1 MIVVDTNVLSA
12 FMQPDNNTAPIGWFD
27 RHAGQLLYT
36 TAVNIMEVRMGL
48 ALLPAGRRRQLL
60 TAGFETVVETF
71 FEGRILPLDMTS
83 AERAATLGA
92 VLKRSG
98 RAIGTADTQIAGI
111 VLANNA
117 TLATR
122 NIRDFE
128 DLGLKLVNPWD

>member
-12 FMQPDNNTAPIGWFD
+12 FMQPGDNTAPIAWLD
-27 RHAGQLLYT
+27 RNAGQRLYT

-48 ALLPAGRRRQLL
+48 ELLPAGRRRHLL
-60 TAGFETVVETF
+60 TAGFETVIETF
-71 FEGRILPLDMTS
+71 FEDRILSLDAVS
-83 AERAATLGA
+83 AESAAKLGA

-98 RAIGTADTQIAGI
+98 RTTGTADTQIAGI

-128 DLGLKLVNPWD
+128 GLGLKLVNPWD